1 MLYYTGIG
9 SRKTPDYALTAM
21 WSIANSLASMG
32 FILRSGGAKGA
43 DTAFEDGANALDT
56 DKEIYLP
63 WKDFNNNKS
72 MLILDDMI
80 NKEIA
85 YKIAYKYHPN
95 WMACN
100 DTARAFHARNS
111 YQVLGQD
118 LNTPSSFVI
127 CWTPGNAVTGGT
139 GQALRIAI
147 DHNIPIMYL

>member
-43 DTAFEDGANALDT
+43 DTAFESGASSDF

-63 WKDFNNNKS
+63 WKDFNDNYSTYILNTMENK
-72 MLILDDMI
+72 D
-80 NKEIA
+80 EA
-85 YKIAYKYHPN
+85 YEIAYKYHPN

-111 YQVLGQD
+111 YQILGQD
-118 LNTPSSFVI
+118 LATPSSFVI